1 MSVGGTAPLPPASLV
16 QPGGKARILFKVKLI
31 ASNGKL
37 FQSWVTV
44 QMKEFLYWFVWAK
57 GILNLFPEIFDL
69 NPEGDKKGEEDQAES
84 TQYRR

>member
-1 MSVGGTAPLPPASLV
+1 MGETSVGGTAPLPPASLV

-44 QMKEFLYWFVWAK
+44 QMKNFYIGLCEQKEF
-57 GILNLFPEIFDL
+57 
-69 NPEGDKKGEEDQAES
+69 
-84 TQYRR
+84 

>member
-1 MSVGGTAPLPPASLV
+1 MKLL
-16 QPGGKARILFKVKLI
+16 LLI

-44 QMKEFLYWFVWAK
+44 QMKEFLYWFVRAK

-69 NPEGDKKGEEDQAES
+69 NPEGDKKGG
-84 TQYRR
+84 RRSGRKYTIS